1 MKKKSRN
8 TKKYYRVRRRWNKPE
23 SEVGVYTDL
32 KVAISFCDANPD
44 FSVYDKNGIII
55 YSPRKGIDIR
65 KS

>member
-1 MKKKSRN
+1 MKKR
-8 TKKYYRVRRRWNKPE
+8 TKKTPNRYRVRRRWNKPE

-65 KS
+65 KN

>member
-65 KS
+65 KN

>member
-23 SEVGVYTDL
+23 SEVGIYTDL
-32 KVAISFCDANPD
+32 KVAISFCDSNPD
-44 FSVYDKNGIII
+44 FSVYDKNGSVI